1 MNLSKI
7 ILTAIAL
14 LTTTVA
20 FSQTPNLDPNQNIN
34 PNKMN
39 VTELHNDTTGV
50 QTNMMFP
57 ATDGKV
63 ISLQILKDSQL
74 KEHVSKVPALLICVL
89 GNAIYED
96 EKGLK
101 VTLLS
106 GDFVKIEPN
115 VKHWV
120 NGIENTNLLLI
131 K

>member
-1 MNLSKI
+1 MKFLK
-7 ILTAIAL
+7 LTL
-14 LTTTVA
+14 LVGLVFSSQFA
-20 FSQTPNLDPNQNIN
+20 FSQSNNKT
-34 PNKMN
+34 KMN
-39 VTELHNDTTGV
+39 LKELHIESTGV

-63 ISLQILKDSQL
+63 ISLQIAKGSQL
-74 KEHVSKVPALLICVL
+74 KEHITKVPALLICVA
-89 GNAIYED
+89 GNAVYED
-96 EKGLK
+96 EKGVT

-120 NGIENTNLLLI
+120 DGIENSNLLLI

>member
-1 MNLSKI
+1 MKHTKI
-7 ILTAIAL
+7 IIATTAL
-14 LTTTVA
+14 LMSLMG
-20 FSQTPNLDPNQNIN
+20 FSQTKNTTTMNLKD
-34 PNKMN
+34 
-39 VTELHNDTTGV
+39 LHKDTLGV

-57 ATDGKV
+57 AKEGKV

-74 KEHVSKVPALLICVL
+74 KEHTTNVPALLICVT

-96 EKGLK
+96 EKGTKASLY
-101 VTLLS
+101 S

-120 NGIENTNLLLI
+120 NGIENSNLLLI

>member
-7 ILTAIAL
+7 IFTAIAL
-14 LTTTVA
+14 LTSTVA
-20 FSQTPNLDPNQNIN
+20 FSQTQNT
-34 PNKMN
+34 NKMN
-39 VTELHNDTTGV
+39 LTELHNDSTGV
-50 QTNMMFP
+50 QTKMMFP

-63 ISLQILKDSQL
+63 ISLQILKDNQL
-74 KEHVSKVPALLICVL
+74 KEHVSKIPALLVCVS

-96 EKGLK
+96 ENGLK

>member
-1 MNLSKI
+1 MKHTKI
-7 ILTAIAL
+7 IIATTAL
-14 LTTTVA
+14 LMSLMG
-20 FSQTPNLDPNQNIN
+20 FSQTNTTTTMNLKD
-34 PNKMN
+34 
-39 VTELHNDTTGV
+39 LHKDTLGV

-57 ATDGKV
+57 AKEGKV

-74 KEHVSKVPALLICVL
+74 KEHTTNVPALLICVT

-96 EKGLK
+96 EKGTKASLY
-101 VTLLS
+101 S

-120 NGIENTNLLLI
+120 NGIENSNLLLI